1 MSITSKMNGTMG
13 KLMSNI
19 FAPIDGVVWDLMSN
33 STGIKREDGIYT
45 LGKDGQVELNPFDAF
60 SMELPAFSQLVPI
73 DQVKSGDVLVSGG
86 KATGWITDT
95 RQVEPKEGDDKVP
108 ASVTALSIQGHQ
120 TRFRPKKVSMMGI
133 ENGITV
139 VRSPF
144 NFGGE
149 GSKSGMGDL
158 ASMLPLLL
166 LGDKAGGANGMDTK
180 TLMLMSMM
188 GGGGGMAGMN
198 PMMLALL
205 LGDDGGFPK
214 R

>member
-1 MSITSKMNGTMG
+1 MSVTSKMNGTMS
-13 KLMSNI
+13 KLLGHV

-73 DQVKSGDVLVSGG
+73 DQVKSGDVLVSNG

-95 RQVEPKEGDDKVP
+95 KQTAVKEGDDKVP
-108 ASVTALSIQGHQ
+108 ASVTALSVQGHQ

-149 GSKSGMGDL
+149 GSKSGMGDM
-158 ASMLPLLL
+158 ASLMPLLL
-166 LGDKAGGANGMDTK
+166 LSDKGGAGGMDMK
-180 TLMLMSMM
+180 TMMLMSMM
-188 GGGGGMAGMN
+188 GGGLGDMN

>member
-1 MSITSKMNGTMG
+1 MSITSKMTGTMS
-13 KLMSNI
+13 KLLGHV

-73 DQVKSGDVLVSGG
+73 DQVKAGDVLVSGG

-95 RQVEPKEGDDKVP
+95 KQTEVKEGDDKVP
-108 ASVTALSIQGHQ
+108 ASVTALSVQGHQ

-149 GSKSGMGDL
+149 GSKDGPMGNM

-166 LGDKAGGANGMDTK
+166 LGDRGGAGGMDTK

-188 GGGGGMAGMN
+188 GGGGMGDMN

>member
-1 MSITSKMNGTMG
+1 MKLQGTMS
-13 KLMSNI
+13 KLMGHV
-19 FAPIDGVVWDLMSN
+19 FAQIDGVVWDMMSN
-33 STGIKREDGIYT
+33 QTGIKREDGIYT
-45 LGKDGQVELNPFDAF
+45 LSKDGQVELNPFDSF

-73 DQVKSGDVLVSGG
+73 DQVKRGDVLVSAG
-86 KATGWITDT
+86 KPTGWVLEAAIAEEGEGEGPKT
-95 RQVEPKEGDDKVP
+95 RSSIQ
-108 ASVTALSIQGHQ
+108 SLSFQGHQ

-149 GSKSGMGDL
+149 QKAGGFGDM

-166 LGDKAGGANGMDTK
+166 LGNREGGAGIDMK
-180 TLMLMSMM
+180 TMALMSMM
-188 GGGGGMAGMN
+188 GGGGGGSFN

-205 LGDDGGFPK
+205 LGDDKPDF
-214 R
+214 RTR